1 MTDVARPCLL
11 DRDQVASVDVVM
23 IVNRGGVVYDRRTK
37 KMIDKLNEDNRK
49 LKDVN
54 KGMKDYAKYK
64 LVVGILVV
72 TIIIVLYFIQHT
84 T

>member
-23 IVNRGGVVYDRRTK
+23 MVNRGGVVYDRRTK
-37 KMIDKLNEDNRK
+37 KDNRK
-49 LKDVN
+49 LNDVN

>member
-11 DRDQVASVDVVM
+11 DRDQVVSVDVVM
-23 IVNRGGVVYDRRTK
+23 
-37 KMIDKLNEDNRK
+37 M
-49 LKDVN
+49 VN
-54 KGMKDYAKYK
+54 KGVKDYAKYK

-72 TIIIVLYFIQHT
+72 IIIIVLYLIQHT